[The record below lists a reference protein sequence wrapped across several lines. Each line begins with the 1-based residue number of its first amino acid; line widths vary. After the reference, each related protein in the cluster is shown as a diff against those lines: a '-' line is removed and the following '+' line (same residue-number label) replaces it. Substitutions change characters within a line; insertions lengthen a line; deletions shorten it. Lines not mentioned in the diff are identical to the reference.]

1 MVPRQGRAA
10 MCEPAADVAALEGD
24 ARQMR
29 VSVIGIGHVGAVT
42 AACLARD
49 GHEVQAVDTD
59 PRRLDAIA
67 SSDGV
72 APGESDPACLEA
84 LAVVRPVRITGR

>member
-1 MVPRQGRAA
+1 

-29 VSVIGIGHVGAVT
+29 VSVIGIGHVDAGT

-49 GHEVQAVDTD
+49 GREVQAVHPD

-67 SSDGV
+67 SSDAV
-72 APGESDPACLEA
+72 APGQSDPARHEA
-84 LAVVRPVRITGR
+84 SAAVRPVRITGR